1 MFKRIA
7 SLLMISLVAACGGSG
22 DGGTTLYGGS
32 GTGTGTGTGG
42 TTTGAYTMSID
53 VQRAGASTSQISS
66 TETAQAVA
74 TVSSTAGAPIQG
86 VVVTFSQ
93 SAATLLTFAP
103 TAATALTGA
112 DGKATLDISAAS
124 SSGIGAVTLQAAA
137 SVSTVA
143 VTATKSIQITAG
155 TTTPGVVPTPAAI
168 NFVSTVPSATAI
180 VVKGAGGNG
189 RSESAI
195 LTFRIVDAANAPIN
209 ATVVNFTLNTDNG
222 GATIASPVSATS
234 NSDGLVTV
242 TIASGVSP
250 ASIVVTAKSQTVASV
265 TSQSDTLIVSNS
277 VPVVGGFEI
286 VATKYNL
293 DGRKTGDNT
302 TITAFVRDEFGN
314 PVPDGVA
321 VSFQT
326 DYGVIALS
334 TLGGCA
340 TVNGTCTVQFR
351 VQDPRGDGIA
361 TVRASVRVGT
371 ANTLSAQLQINMA
384 AATGTSYVAS
394 QTSGGAPVA
403 SLTMSSCKQ
412 VFPLLLS
419 DGHGRSTAAGT
430 TITTGLTS
438 SNLTVS
444 IKAGSPVLD
453 QLGAGFP
460 PTDFGFEVDAT
471 STSMSP
477 VCNPAGTVAASP
489 LFFNLQYT
497 SPGGVVYVQRVGLSY
512 PQ

>member
-7 SLLMISLVAACGGSG
+7 SLLLISLVAACGGSG
-22 DGGTTLYGGS
+22 DGGTSVFSGS
-32 GTGTGTGTGG
+32 GTGTGG
-42 TTTGAYTMSID
+42 TTTGAYKMSID

-66 TETAQAVA
+66 TETVQAVA
-74 TVSSTAGAPIQG
+74 TVTSTTGSPVQG

-103 TAATALTGA
+103 AAATALTGA
-112 DGKATLDISAAS
+112 DGNATIDISATTSA
-124 SSGIGAVTLQAAA
+124 GIGAVTLGAAA
-137 SVSTVA
+137 TVSTVNISA
-143 VTATKSIQITAG
+143 AKSIQVTAG
-155 TTTPGVVPTPAAI
+155 TTIPGVVATPAAI
-168 NFVSTVPSATAI
+168 NFVGTVPSATAI

-209 ATVVNFTLNTDNG
+209 AAVVNFTLNADNG
-222 GATIASPVSATS
+222 GATIASPTSATS

-250 ASIVVTAKSQTVASV
+250 ASIVVTGKAQSVPSV

-277 VPVVGGFEI
+277 VPVAGGFEI
-286 VATKYNL
+286 VAAKYNL
-293 DGRKTGDNT
+293 DGRKTGDST
-302 TITAFVRDEFGN
+302 TITAFVRDQFGN

-340 TVNGTCTVQFR
+340 TVNGTCTVNFR

-371 ANTLSAQLQINMA
+371 ANTLAAQLAINMA

-394 QTSGGAPVA
+394 DIVGGAPIA
-403 SLTMSSCKQ
+403 LLTMSSCKQ
-412 VFPLLLS
+412 VFPLVLS
-419 DGHGRSTAAGT
+419 DGHGRAPAAGT
-430 TITTGLTS
+430 VIATGLTS
-438 SNLTVS
+438 SNVTVAV
-444 IKAGSPVLD
+444 KAGSPVLD
-453 QLGAGFP
+453 QLAAGFP
-460 PTDFGFEVDAT
+460 PTGFGIEVDLT
-471 STSMSP
+471 STTLVP
-477 VCNPAGTVAASP
+477 VCNPAGSIAASP

-497 SPGGVVYVQRVGLSY
+497 SPGGLVFVQRIGLSY
-512 PQ
+512 PR

>member
-7 SLLMISLVAACGGSG
+7 SLLLISLVAACGGSG
-22 DGGTTLYGGS
+22 DGGTSLFGG
-32 GTGTGTGTGG
+32 GTGTGG
-42 TTTGAYTMSID
+42 TTTGVYKMSID
-53 VQRAGASTSQISS
+53 VQRVGASTSQISS

-74 TVSSTAGAPIQG
+74 TVTSSAGSPIQG
-86 VVVTFSQ
+86 AVVTFSQ
-93 SAATLLTFAP
+93 TAATLLTFAP

-112 DGKATLDISAAS
+112 DGRAIIDISATTSA
-124 SSGIGAVTLQAAA
+124 GIGAVTIEAKA
-137 SVSTVA
+137 SVNTVSLS
-143 VTATKSIQITAG
+143 ATKSIQITAG
-155 TTTPGVVPTPAAI
+155 TTTPGVVATPAAI
-168 NFVSTVPSATAI
+168 NFVGTVPSATAI

-195 LTFRIVDAANAPIN
+195 LTFRIVDSSNAPIN
-209 ATVVNFTLNTDNG
+209 AAVVNFTLNTDNG
-222 GATIASPVSATS
+222 GATIASASATS
-234 NSDGLVTV
+234 NSDGFVTV

-286 VATKYNL
+286 VAAKYNL
-293 DGRKTGDNT
+293 DGRKTGDST
-302 TITAFVRDEFGN
+302 AITAFVRDEFGN

-371 ANTLSAQLQINMA
+371 ANTLSGQLQINMA

-394 QTSGGAPVA
+394 ATAGGAPVT

-412 VFPLLLS
+412 VFELALS
-419 DGHGRSTAAGT
+419 DGHDRSTAAGT
-430 TITTGLTS
+430 NIAAGLTS
-438 SNLTVS
+438 SNLAVS
-444 IKAGSPVLD
+444 VKAGSPVLD

-460 PTDFGFEVDAT
+460 PTGFGIEVDAS
-471 STSMSP
+471 STSLAP
-477 VCNPAGTVAASP
+477 VCKPAGVIAASP

-497 SPGGVVYVQRVGLSY
+497 SPGGIVNVQRIALSY

>member
-7 SLLMISLVAACGGSG
+7 SLLLISLMAACGGSG
-22 DGGTTLYGGS
+22 DGGTSVFGGS
-32 GTGTGTGTGG
+32 GTGTGG
-42 TTTGAYTMSID
+42 TTTGVYKMSID
-53 VQRAGASTSQISS
+53 VQRVGASTSQISS

-74 TVSSTAGAPIQG
+74 TVTSSAGSPIQG
-86 VVVTFSQ
+86 AVVTFSQ

-103 TAATALTGA
+103 NAATALTGA
-112 DGKATLDISAAS
+112 DGRAIIDISATTSA
-124 SSGIGAVTLQAAA
+124 GLGAVTIEAKA
-137 SVSTVA
+137 SVNTVSLS
-143 VTATKSIQITAG
+143 ATKSIQITAG
-155 TTTPGVVPTPAAI
+155 TTTPGVVATPAAI

-195 LTFRIVDAANAPIN
+195 LTFRIVDASNAPIN
-209 ATVVNFTLNTDNG
+209 AAVVNFTLNTDNG

-242 TIASGVSP
+242 TIASGISP

-286 VATKYNL
+286 VAAKYNL
-293 DGRKTGDNT
+293 DGRKTGDST

-371 ANTLSAQLQINMA
+371 ANTLSGQLQINMA

-394 QTSGGAPVA
+394 ATAGGAPVP

-412 VFPLLLS
+412 VFELALS
-419 DGHGRSTAAGT
+419 DGHSPNGRSTAAGT
-430 TITTGLTS
+430 IIAAGLTS
-438 SNLTVS
+438 SNLAVS
-444 IKAGSPVLD
+444 VKAGSPVLD

-460 PTDFGFEVDAT
+460 PTGFGIEVDAS
-471 STSMSP
+471 STSLAP
-477 VCNPAGTVAASP
+477 VCKPAGVVAASP

-497 SPGGVVYVQRVGLSY
+497 SPGGIVYVQRIALSY